1 MVISK
6 GPVWRHLSVRVVL
19 RPGETYSDSVHRRR
33 VNQDRRQD
41 SEHLYSAGRNIS
53 TRADE
58 HHGLR
63 AEVPLGTV

>member
-33 VNQDRRQD
+33 VNQDRR
-41 SEHLYSAGRNIS
+41 
-53 TRADE
+53 
-58 HHGLR
+58 
-63 AEVPLGTV
+63 